1 MSRPAPPAEVLARP
15 IKVRGGRLAPPP
27 EVLGRPVKDKS
38 GKTIPFP
45 TTKTPTKSASGG
57 QRAGAASA
65 GGTAMAASKK
75 YDKLLTESYYDKVEG
90 FGSIQ
95 DTYAAA
101 KKRDPSI
108 TMKIVKDFLD
118 RQTIRHTK
126 KDIGFNSFVANEALQ
141 SIQICLLYTSPSPRD
156 KRQSRMPSS
165 A

>member
-1 MSRPAPPAEVLARP
+1 MSRPADLARPPPSEVLGRP

-45 TTKTPTKSASGG
+45 STKPPTTPASGGG
-57 QRAGAASA
+57 QRAGAAT
-65 GGTAMAASKK
+65 GGSAMAASKK
-75 YDKLLTESYYDKVEG
+75 YDKLLTEIYYDKVDG

-118 RQTIRHTK
+118 RQTIRQTK

-141 SIQICLLYTSPSPRD
+141 SIQIDIAYFT
-156 KRQSRMPSS
+156 KK
-165 A
+165 